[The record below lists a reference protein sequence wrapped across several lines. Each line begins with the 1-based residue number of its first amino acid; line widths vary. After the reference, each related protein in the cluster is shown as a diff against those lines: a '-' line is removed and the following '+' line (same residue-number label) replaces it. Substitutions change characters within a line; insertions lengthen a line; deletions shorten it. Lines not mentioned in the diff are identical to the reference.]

1 VTDES
6 KVTRPHIQR
15 IGTSFD
21 ATSNLATREKKQE
34 LGKQAAVAI
43 HSLMR
48 NAGLY
53 GADNAVF
60 TAPVEQLVQ
69 AIAGLVS
76 TDGRFELLISSDGLA
91 ANGQAVK
98 LDAMALPLL
107 AYLSDGLADLD
118 IEGFTAQAAP
128 AAEELRLL
136 AALFSPDAPLH
147 LTEAGDPQHPFSRLR
162 LLLSAHGTKGK
173 ARGTRSIDERIAGTY
188 ASAAVFVIRY
198 IEGLRGSGEL
208 PSLWTA
214 SRIVQELVDL
224 ESNAPLRVLAVS
236 SYKHAGPDYWGFHAA
251 NVAILAISFARR
263 LGLPRRRRHDLGMAA
278 LFHDVGMAAL
288 PAALLEKT
296 TELSERERKA
306 LAANPLFAAR
316 ATLRDREVHPAA
328 LERAVASHECHLDLK
343 PQDGSLAPEIGF
355 CGKVLAICEAF
366 DAMTSER
373 PYRAALPPAGALEM
387 LASDL
392 GFRFDEK
399 LVSLFQQ
406 VLGPVV

>member
-1 VTDES
+1 MTDES
-6 KVTRPHIQR
+6 NVTRPHIQR
-15 IGTSFD
+15 IGKSFD
-21 ATSNLATREKKQE
+21 ATSNLATREKRQE

-60 TAPVEQLVQ
+60 TAPVEQLAQ
-69 AIAGLVS
+69 AIAELVS
-76 TDGRFELLISSDGLA
+76 TDGRFELLVSSDGLA

-98 LDAMALPLL
+98 LDAMALPML
-107 AYLSDGLADLD
+107 AYLSDGLADLG
-118 IEGFTAQAAP
+118 IEGFTAREAP
-128 AAEELRLL
+128 PASELRLL
-136 AALFSPDAPLH
+136 AAWFGPDGPAN
-147 LTEAGDPQHPFSRLR
+147 LTEAGDPQRPLSLLR
-162 LLLSAHGTKGK
+162 LLLSARGAKGGAK
-173 ARGTRSIDERIAGTY
+173 GTRSIDERLAGSY
-188 ASAAVFVIRY
+188 ASAAVFVIRC

-208 PSLWTA
+208 PSLWTG

-224 ESNAPLRVLAVS
+224 ESAAPLRLIALS
-236 SYKHAGPDYWGFHAA
+236 RYKHPGQDYWGFHAA

-288 PAALLEKT
+288 PNALLEKA
-296 TELSERERKA
+296 TELSERERRA

-328 LERAVASHECHLDLK
+328 LERAVASYECHLDLK
-343 PQDGSLAPEIGF
+343 PQNGSPAPEIGF
-355 CGKVLAICEAF
+355 CGRVLAICEAF

-373 PYRAALPPAGALEM
+373 PYRAALAPPAALEM
-387 LASDL
+387 LGSEL

-399 LVSLFQQ
+399 LVSLFRQ